1 MRILHGK
8 IFYCNPEIR
17 GLMIERYNVPAF
29 SSGVTLV
36 LFLLGLGAAQAQQLP
51 RSVTIGTN
59 PPGSVFYAL
68 ASGLA
73 KVVSDATPV
82 QMTVQPYAGTSTFMP
97 LLNSGELDFG
107 INNFVDM
114 ALAYQGPERLKVGG
128 RNPFPHIPNVRL
140 VMRGTPFLVG
150 LLMRKDS
157 PIKTIYEIKGKRLT
171 GEYPAQLAVWYNM
184 FGALASAGLTWKD
197 VKVVAVPGAN
207 EGVDALVQG
216 RVDVTQ
222 HALNSAKVREADASV
237 GVRHLSIDCS
247 PEGEKRLRQAVPGY
261 YPRVVKAGAALAV
274 VEDTCFV
281 AYDICLT
288 SSKAASDA
296 VVLAVLKAVW
306 DNIEK
311 LPPFHP
317 AFNEW
322 TRERAVDPDVTIP
335 YHPGAISFYKEH
347 KIWSTQ
353 MDEVQKKLLALN
365 P

>member
-1 MRILHGK
+1 MLVRTVPSKIIFLTAHILA
-8 IFYCNPEIR
+8 IAL
-17 GLMIERYNVPAF
+17 LMIGSLE
-29 SSGVTLV
+29 
-36 LFLLGLGAAQAQQLP
+36 AQNLP
-51 RSVTIGTN
+51 RAVAIGTN

-73 KVVSDATPV
+73 KVVSDAAPI
-82 QMTVQPYAGTSTFMP
+82 QMSVQPYTGTSTFMP

-114 ALAYQGPERLKVGG
+114 ALAYQGPERLKIGG
-128 RNPFPHIPNVRL
+128 KNPFPHIPNVRL
-140 VMRGTPFLVG
+140 VMRGSPFLVG

-184 FGALASAGLTWKD
+184 LGALASAGLTWND

-247 PEGEKRLRQAVPGY
+247 AEGEKRLRQAVPGY

-288 SSKAASDA
+288 THRAAPDA
-296 VVLAVLKAVW
+296 VIAAVLKAIW

-317 AFNEW
+317 AFKEW
-322 TRERAVDPDVTIP
+322 TRERAVDFDVTIP
-335 YHPGAISFYKEH
+335 YHPGAISFYKEQ
-347 KIWSTQ
+347 KLWSSK

>member
-1 MRILHGK
+1 MLKRKAMRSLFIAANMAITSLTG
-8 IFYCNPEIR
+8 
-17 GLMIERYNVPAF
+17 
-29 SSGVTLV
+29 GVAL
-36 LFLLGLGAAQAQQLP
+36 AQNLP
-51 RSVTIGTN
+51 RAVAIGTN

-73 KVVSDATPV
+73 KVVSEATPM
-82 QMTVQPYAGTSTFMP
+82 QMAVQPYTGTSTFMP
-97 LLNSGELDFG
+97 LLNNGELDFG
-107 INNFVDM
+107 LNNFVDL
-114 ALAYQGPERLKVGG
+114 ALAFQGPERLKIGG
-128 RNPFPHIPNVRL
+128 KNPFPHIPNVRL
-140 VMRGTPFLVG
+140 VMRGSPFMVG
-150 LLMRKDS
+150 LLMRKDA
-157 PIKTIYEIKGKRLT
+157 PIKTIYDIKGKRLT

-197 VKVVAVPGAN
+197 VKVVAVPAAN

-222 HALNSAKVREADASV
+222 HALNSAKIREADASV

-261 YPRVVKAGAALAV
+261 YPRVVKAGTALAV
-274 VEDTCFV
+274 LDDTCFV

-288 SSKAASDA
+288 THKAAPDA
-296 VVLAVLKAVW
+296 VVATVIKAIS

-311 LPPFHP
+311 LPPLHP
-317 AFNEW
+317 AFKEW

-335 YHPGAISFYKEH
+335 YHPGAISFYKEQ
-347 KIWSTQ
+347 KLWSSK
-353 MDEVQKKLLALN
+353 MDEAQKKLLALN

>member
-1 MRILHGK
+1 MTKQYNMRTFLT
-8 IFYCNPEIR
+8 
-17 GLMIERYNVPAF
+17 
-29 SSGVTLV
+29 GVALA
-36 LFLLGLGAAQAQQLP
+36 LLLPGIGMAQAHQLP

-73 KVVSDATPV
+73 KVVSEATPL
-82 QMTVQPYAGTSTFMP
+82 QMAVQPYTGTSSFMP

-114 ALAYQGPERLKVGG
+114 ALAYQGPERLKIGG

-140 VMRGTPFLVG
+140 VMRGAPFLVG
-150 LLMRKDS
+150 LLVRKDS
-157 PIKTIYEIKGKRLT
+157 PIRTIHDIKGKRLT

-184 FGALASAGLTWKD
+184 FGALASAGLSWKD
-197 VKVVAVPGAN
+197 VRVVAVPAAN

-216 RVDVTQ
+216 RADATQ

-237 GVRHLSIDCS
+237 GVRHISADCS
-247 PEGEKRLRQAVPGY
+247 PEGEKRLRHAVTGY
-261 YPRVVKAGAALAV
+261 YPRIVKAGTGLAV

-288 SSKAASDA
+288 SHRGAPDGVVGA
-296 VVLAVLKAVW
+296 VIKGIW

-311 LPPFHP
+311 LPPAHP
-317 AFNEW
+317 AFKEW
-322 TRERAVDPDVTIP
+322 TRARAVDPEVTIP
-335 YHPGAISFYKEH
+335 YHPGAISFYKERGV
-347 KIWSTQ
+347 WSAK
-353 MDEVQKKLLALN
+353 MDETQKRLLALN
-365 P
+365 

>member
-1 MRILHGK
+1 MRHTRFLGW
-8 IFYCNPEIR
+8 C
-17 GLMIERYNVPAF
+17 PA
-29 SSGVTLV
+29 GAH
-36 LFLLGLGAAQAQQLP
+36 LLALDVGQAEQLP
-51 RSVTIGTN
+51 KSVNIGSN

-73 KVVSDATPV
+73 KVVSESTPI
-82 QMTVQPYAGTSTFMP
+82 QMAVQPYTGTSTFMP

-107 INNFVDM
+107 INNFVDL
-114 ALAYQGPERLKVGG
+114 ALAFQGPERLKVGG

-140 VMRGTPFLVG
+140 VMRGSPFLVG
-150 LLMRKDS
+150 LLARKDS
-157 PIKTIYEIKGKRLT
+157 PIKNIHEIKGKRLT

-197 VKVVAVPGAN
+197 VKVVGVPAAN
-207 EGVDALVQG
+207 EGVDALIQG

-237 GVRHLSIDCS
+237 GVRHISIDCS

-261 YPRVVKAGAALAV
+261 YPRVVKAGTALAV
-274 VEDTCFV
+274 PEDTCFV

-288 SSKAASDA
+288 SNRAASDTLVA
-296 VVLAVLKAVW
+296 TVIKAVW

-311 LPPFHP
+311 LPPLHP
-317 AFNEW
+317 AFKEW

-335 YHPGAISFYKEH
+335 YHPGAISFYKEQ
-347 KIWSTQ
+347 KLWSPK

>member
-1 MRILHGK
+1 MSTGRNISRLL
-8 IFYCNPEIR
+8 IAAT
-17 GLMIERYNVPAF
+17 V
-29 SSGVTLV
+29 VLV
-36 LFLLGLGAAQAQQLP
+36 LPKIASVEAQNLP
-51 RSVTIGTN
+51 RSLTIGSN
-59 PPGSVFYAL
+59 PPGTVFYAL

-73 KVVSDATPV
+73 KVVSDATPM
-82 QMTVQPYAGTSTFMP
+82 QMAVQPYTGTSTFMP

-114 ALAYQGPERLKVGG
+114 ALAFQGPERLKIGG
-128 RNPFPHIPNVRL
+128 QNPFPHIPNVRL
-140 VMRGTPFLVG
+140 VMRGSPFLVG
-150 LLMRKDS
+150 LLVRKDS
-157 PIKTIYEIKGKRLT
+157 TIKSIYDIKGKRLT

-197 VKVVAVPGAN
+197 AKVVAVPAAN

-216 RVDVTQ
+216 RSDVTQ
-222 HALNSAKVREADASV
+222 HALNSAKVREADAAI

-247 PEGEKRLRQAVPGY
+247 LEGEKRLRQAVPGY
-261 YPRVVKAGAALAV
+261 YPRIVKAGAALAV
-274 VEDTCFV
+274 VEDTCFT

-288 SSKAASDA
+288 SPKAASGA
-296 VVLAVLKAVW
+296 VVVAVLKAVW

-317 AFNEW
+317 AFLEW

-335 YHPGAISFYKEH
+335 YHPGAIQFFKE
-347 KIWSTQ
+347 KGVWSAK
-353 MDEVQKKLLALN
+353 MDEAQKRLLAVN

>member
-1 MRILHGK
+1 MTK
-8 IFYCNPEIR
+8 
-17 GLMIERYNVPAF
+17 RYNVRAF
-29 SSGVTLV
+29 SMGVVLV
-36 LFLLGLGAAQAQQLP
+36 LFLPGLGVAQAEQLP

-73 KVVSDATPV
+73 KVVSEASPM
-82 QMTVQPYAGTSTFMP
+82 QMAVQPYTGTSSFMP

-114 ALAYQGPERLKVGG
+114 ALAYQGPERLKIGG

-140 VMRGTPFLVG
+140 VMRGAPFLVG
-150 LLMRKDS
+150 LLVRKDS
-157 PIKTIYEIKGKRLT
+157 PIRTIHDIKGKRLT

-184 FGALASAGLTWKD
+184 FGALASAGLSWKD
-197 VKVVAVPGAN
+197 VKVVAVPAAN

-216 RVDVTQ
+216 RADATQ
-222 HALNSAKVREADASV
+222 HALNSAKIREADASV
-237 GVRHLSIDCS
+237 GVRHISIDCS
-247 PEGEKRLRQAVPGY
+247 PEGEKRLRQAVTGY
-261 YPRVVKAGAALAV
+261 YPRTIKAGTGLAV

-288 SSKAASDA
+288 SHRGAPDA
-296 VVLAVLKAVW
+296 VVGAVIKALW

-311 LPPFHP
+311 LPPVHP
-317 AFNEW
+317 AFKEW

-335 YHPGAISFYKEH
+335 YHPGVISFYKERGV
-347 KIWSTQ
+347 WSAK
-353 MDEVQKKLLALN
+353 MDETQKKLLALN
-365 P
+365 